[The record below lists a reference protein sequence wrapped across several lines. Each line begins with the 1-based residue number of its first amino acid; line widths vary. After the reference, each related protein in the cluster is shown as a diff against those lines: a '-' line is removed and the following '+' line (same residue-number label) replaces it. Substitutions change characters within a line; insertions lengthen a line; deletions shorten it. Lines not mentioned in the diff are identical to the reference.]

1 MNLILKEINDIRE
14 KEWEW
19 RAKFDSK
26 EENFQYRESIKEF
39 IVLLG
44 KGDYDEEKICVAA
57 YSIYTVICYASGLQ

>member
-26 EENFQYRESIKEF
+26 EENFQYRESIKKF
-39 IVLLG
+39 LLLLG
-44 KGDYDEEKICVAA
+44 KGTMMKKKYLLC
-57 YSIYTVICYASGLQ
+57 